1 MTTMDRDDMAGG
13 DFAGDC
19 AGNGMGGDD
28 DDLLF
33 ADEDDDQGDGGGNGD
48 DSGGSGSPAGGR
60 AVQAGVKAR
69 PWKIMI
75 VDDDREVH
83 AVTKVVLG
91 DFMFDGRPVEFVN
104 AYSAAEAFQAI
115 TQHPDTAV
123 VLLDV
128 VMETDDAGLRC
139 VEFIRKTAGNRQVR
153 IILRTGQPGQAPER
167 QVIVDYDIN
176 DYKAKSELT
185 AQKLFTS
192 VVAALRSYQHIVSI
206 DLSRKGLE
214 KIIEGSA
221 SLFEQQS
228 MSQFVEGVLMQLHS
242 LIQGATGSLLCTVGS
257 EGETDAGGEFRVLA
271 SSQPFS
277 PEPGR
282 PLDAILPPDAM
293 DDIRRAFREGRNVYC
308 ADHSVIVFRS
318 RNHSVSVVYL
328 EGHAALGDVDCGL
341 LEIFCS
347 KVAIAFDNVYLYE
360 QVLNSQKATVYAL
373 GKLAEFKDE
382 ITGQH
387 VRRIEKL
394 TAMIAGELKE
404 RGQFTDEIDDRFVD
418 QIGLA
423 SILHDV
429 GKVGLPDSILNK
441 PARLT
446 DEEMDVIRQHPRIGA
461 NVLREVAKMVPGRSY
476 LSLGAEVA
484 ETHHEKFDG
493 TGYPAGLKG
502 NEIPIGG
509 RITAVADVYDAL
521 MHKRPYKD
529 AWLAAE
535 TIEHLKSESGRH
547 FDPQV
552 VDAFLS
558 LIERGLAGDPDD

>member
-1 MTTMDRDDMAGG
+1 MTAIDMDGIGG
-13 DFAGDC
+13 SDIDGDC
-19 AGNGMGGDD
+19 IDGDD
-28 DDLLF
+28 DELLF
-33 ADEDDDQGDGGGNGD
+33 ADESDDGDEPDGA
-48 DSGGSGSPAGGR
+48 SPSSR
-60 AVQAGVKAR
+60 SAVSTGVRAR

-91 DFMFDGRPVEFVN
+91 DFVFDGRSVEFVN
-104 AYSAAEAFQAI
+104 AYSAVEACKVFAE
-115 TQHPDTAV
+115 HPDTAV

-139 VEFIRKTAGNRQVR
+139 VEFIRKTMENKQVR

-206 DLSRKGLE
+206 DLSRRGLE
-214 KIIEGSA
+214 KIIDGSA

-228 MSQFVEGVLMQLHS
+228 MSRFVEGVLMQLHS

-257 EGETDAGGEFRVLA
+257 QGDPEAGGEFQVLA
-271 SSQPFS
+271 SSEPFS

-282 PLDAILPPDAM
+282 PLDQILPSEAM
-293 DDIRRAFREGRNVYC
+293 EDIRRAFREGRNVYC
-308 ADHSVIVFRS
+308 GDHSVIVFRS
-318 RNHSVSVVYL
+318 RNHSISVVYL
-328 EGHAALGDVDCGL
+328 EGHEPLGEVDRGL

-394 TAMIAGELKE
+394 TALIASELKA
-404 RGQFTDEIDDRFVD
+404 RGLFTGEIDDRFVD

-502 NEIPIGG
+502 DEIPIGG

-529 AWLAAE
+529 AWQANE
-535 TIEHLKSESGRH
+535 TIEHLKAQSGIH
-547 FDPQV
+547 FDPRV

-558 LIERGLAGDPDD
+558 LIERGLTREVDG

>member
-1 MTTMDRDDMAGG
+1 MAKRNILTKKRHENWE
-13 DFAGDC
+13 A
-19 AGNGMGGDD
+19 MM
-28 DDLLF
+28 
-33 ADEDDDQGDGGGNGD
+33 
-48 DSGGSGSPAGGR
+48 
-60 AVQAGVKAR
+60 KA
-69 PWKIMI
+69 
-75 VDDDREVH
+75 
-83 AVTKVVLG
+83 
-91 DFMFDGRPVEFVN
+91 F
-104 AYSAAEAFQAI
+104 
-115 TQHPDTAV
+115 
-123 VLLDV
+123 
-128 VMETDDAGLRC
+128 
-139 VEFIRKTAGNRQVR
+139 
-153 IILRTGQPGQAPER
+153 
-167 QVIVDYDIN
+167 
-176 DYKAKSELT
+176 
-185 AQKLFTS
+185 
-192 VVAALRSYQHIVSI
+192 
-206 DLSRKGLE
+206 
-214 KIIEGSA
+214 
-221 SLFEQQS
+221 
-228 MSQFVEGVLMQLHS
+228 
-242 LIQGATGSLLCTVGS
+242 
-257 EGETDAGGEFRVLA
+257 
-271 SSQPFS
+271 
-277 PEPGR
+277 
-282 PLDAILPPDAM
+282 LPPGASKSDTHE
-293 DDIRRAFREGRNVYC
+293 I

-328 EGHAALGDVDCGL
+328 EGHAPLGEVDCGL

-387 VRRIEKL
+387 VRRIERL
-394 TAMIAGELKE
+394 TAAIAGELKD
-404 RGQFTDEIDDRFVD
+404 RGQFADEIDDRFVD

-502 NEIPIGG
+502 NDIPIGG

-529 AWLAAE
+529 AWHAAE
-535 TIEHLKSESGRH
+535 TIEHLKSESGKH

>member
-1 MTTMDRDDMAGG
+1 
-13 DFAGDC
+13 
-19 AGNGMGGDD
+19 
-28 DDLLF
+28 
-33 ADEDDDQGDGGGNGD
+33 
-48 DSGGSGSPAGGR
+48 
-60 AVQAGVKAR
+60 
-69 PWKIMI
+69 
-75 VDDDREVH
+75 
-83 AVTKVVLG
+83 
-91 DFMFDGRPVEFVN
+91 
-104 AYSAAEAFQAI
+104 
-115 TQHPDTAV
+115 
-123 VLLDV
+123 
-128 VMETDDAGLRC
+128 
-139 VEFIRKTAGNRQVR
+139 
-153 IILRTGQPGQAPER
+153 
-167 QVIVDYDIN
+167 
-176 DYKAKSELT
+176 
-185 AQKLFTS
+185 
-192 VVAALRSYQHIVSI
+192 
-206 DLSRKGLE
+206 
-214 KIIEGSA
+214 
-221 SLFEQQS
+221 
-228 MSQFVEGVLMQLHS
+228 MQLHS

-257 EGETDAGGEFRVLA
+257 EGSDEAGGEFRVLA

-277 PEPGR
+277 TAPGR
-282 PLDAILPPDAM
+282 PLDAILPSDAM

-308 ADHSVIVFRS
+308 ADHSVVVFRS

-328 EGHAALGDVDCGL
+328 EGHAPLGEVDHGL

-394 TAMIAGELKE
+394 TAAIAGELKE
-404 RGQFTDEIDDRFVD
+404 RGQFADEIDDRFVD

-502 NEIPIGG
+502 NDIPVGG

-529 AWLAAE
+529 AWQAAE
-535 TIEHLKSESGRH
+535 TIEHLKSESGKH

>member
-1 MTTMDRDDMAGG
+1 MICTDRDDMAGG
-13 DFAGDC
+13 DVAGNDICDDDELLFAGE
-19 AGNGMGGDD
+19 AEDD
-28 DDLLF
+28 DDP
-33 ADEDDDQGDGGGNGD
+33 DGGLP
-48 DSGGSGSPAGGR
+48 SGAGSFRGA
-60 AVQAGVKAR
+60 AKAR

-83 AVTKVVLG
+83 AVTKVVLS
-91 DFMFDGRPVEFVN
+91 DFVFDGRPVEFVN
-104 AYSAAEAFQAI
+104 AYNAVEACKAI
-115 TQHPDTAV
+115 ADHPDTAV

-139 VEFIRKTAGNRQVR
+139 VEFIRKTMGNKQVR

-206 DLSRKGLE
+206 DLSRRGLE

-221 SLFEQQS
+221 SLFEQRS

-257 EGETDAGGEFRVLA
+257 EGSDEAGGEFRVLA

-277 PEPGR
+277 TAPGR

-308 ADHSVIVFRS
+308 ADHSVVVFRS

-328 EGHAALGDVDCGL
+328 EGHAPLGEVDHGL

-394 TAMIAGELKE
+394 TAAIAGELKE
-404 RGQFTDEIDDRFVD
+404 RGQFADEIDDRFVD

-502 NEIPIGG
+502 NDIPVGG

-529 AWLAAE
+529 AWQAAE
-535 TIEHLKSESGRH
+535 TIEHLKSESGKH

>member
-1 MTTMDRDDMAGG
+1 MTAIDMDDCGG
-13 DFAGDC
+13 SDVDGDC
-19 AGNGMGGDD
+19 IDGGDD
-28 DDLLF
+28 ELLF
-33 ADEDDDQGDGGGNGD
+33 ADESDDGDESGD
-48 DSGGSGSPAGGR
+48 ASPSGRNVVST
-60 AVQAGVKAR
+60 GVRAR

-91 DFMFDGRPVEFVN
+91 DFVFDSRPVEFVN
-104 AYSAAEAFQAI
+104 AYSAVEACKAF
-115 TQHPDTAV
+115 TEHPDTAV

-139 VEFIRKTAGNRQVR
+139 VEFIRKTIENKQVR

-206 DLSRKGLE
+206 DLSRRGLE
-214 KIIEGSA
+214 KIIDGSA

-228 MSQFVEGVLMQLHS
+228 MSRFVEGVLMQLHS
-242 LIQGATGSLLCTVGS
+242 LIQGAAGSLLCTVGS
-257 EGETDAGGEFRVLA
+257 QGDTGDMGAGGEFRVLA
-271 SSQPFS
+271 SSEPFS

-282 PLDAILPPDAM
+282 PLDEILPADAM

-308 ADHSVIVFRS
+308 GDHSVIVFRS
-318 RNHSVSVVYL
+318 RNHSISVVYL
-328 EGHAALGDVDCGL
+328 KGHAPLGELDRGL

-387 VRRIEKL
+387 VRRIERL
-394 TAMIAGELKE
+394 TALIAGELKA
-404 RGQFTDEIDDRFVD
+404 RGEFTGEIDDQFVD

-502 NEIPIGG
+502 DEIPVGG

-529 AWLAAE
+529 AWQANE
-535 TIEHLKSESGRH
+535 TIEHLKAQRGIH
-547 FDPQV
+547 FDPRV

-558 LIERGLAGDPDD
+558 LIERGLTREVDG

>member
-1 MTTMDRDDMAGG
+1 MKHIDG
-13 DFAGDC
+13 D
-19 AGNGMGGDD
+19 NQGDD
-28 DDLLF
+28 DDLMF
-33 ADEDDDQGDGGGNGD
+33 ADEADDGD
-48 DSGGSGSPAGGR
+48 DAGSPLEIGAGLLPNHGWLTPH
-60 AVQAGVKAR
+60 KPP
-69 PWKIMI
+69 PWKVMI

-83 AVTKVVLG
+83 AITKVVLS
-91 DFMFDGRPVEFVN
+91 DFQFDERPLQFVS
-104 AYSAAEAFQAI
+104 AFSAAEACELFPL
-115 TQHPDTAV
+115 HPDIAV

-139 VEFIRKTAGNRQVR
+139 VEFIRREVGNEQVR

-167 QVIVDYDIN
+167 QVIVNYDIN

-192 VVAALRSYQHIVSI
+192 VVAALRSYQHIISI
-206 DLSRKGLE
+206 EMSRRGLE
-214 KIIEGSA
+214 KIIDGSA
-221 SLFEQQS
+221 SLFEHRS
-228 MSQFVEGVLMQLHS
+228 MSQFVEGVLLQLRS
-242 LIQGATGSLLCTVGS
+242 LIHGASGLLLCTVSQDDRGGS
-257 EGETDAGGEFRVLA
+257 DGHFTGEFQVLA
-271 SSQPFS
+271 SSEIS
-277 PEPGR
+277 GADAVG
-282 PLDAILPPDAM
+282 PLDEILSPAAIA
-293 DDIRRAFREGRNVYC
+293 DIRKAFDEGRNIYR

-318 RNHSVSVVYL
+318 RNHSASIVYMD
-328 EGHAALGDVDCGL
+328 GHPPLGSLDRGL
-341 LEIFCS
+341 LEIFCG

-360 QVLNSQKATVYAL
+360 QVVNSQKATVYAL

-387 VRRIEKL
+387 VRRIERL
-394 TAMIAGELKE
+394 TAMIAAELKA
-404 RGQFTDEIDDRFVD
+404 RGQYPHEIDDIFVD

-446 DEEMDVIRQHPRIGA
+446 EDEMAVIRQHPRIGA

-484 ETHHEKFDG
+484 ETHHEKYDG

-502 NEIPIGG
+502 DAIPISG

-529 AWLAAE
+529 AWATKD
-535 TIEHLKSESGRH
+535 TIDHLKSQSGTH
-547 FDPQV
+547 FDPAV
-552 VDAFLS
+552 VDAFLAVM
-558 LIERGLAGDPDD
+558 EREGDPDRPV

>member
-1 MTTMDRDDMAGG
+1 MDTDDIGS
-13 DFAGDC
+13 DC
-19 AGNGMGGDD
+19 VGDD
-28 DDLLF
+28 DELLF
-33 ADEDDDQGDGGGNGD
+33 ADESDDGDEPGDGSPSGLNTV
-48 DSGGSGSPAGGR
+48 SGGSRG
-60 AVQAGVKAR
+60 R
-69 PWKIMI
+69 PWKVMI

-91 DFMFDGRPVEFVN
+91 DFVFDGRPVEFVN
-104 AYSAAEAFQAI
+104 AYSAVEACKAI
-115 TQHPDTAV
+115 VEHPDTAV

-139 VEFIRKTAGNRQVR
+139 VEFIRNTAGNRQVR

-206 DLSRKGLE
+206 DLSRQGLE
-214 KIIEGSA
+214 KIIDGSA

-228 MSQFVEGVLMQLHS
+228 MSKFVEGVLMQLHS

-257 EGETDAGGEFRVLA
+257 QDDAQAAGEFRVLA
-271 SSQPFS
+271 SSEPFS

-282 PLDAILPPDAM
+282 PLDDILPADAM
-293 DDIRRAFREGRNVYC
+293 EDIRLAFREGRNVYC
-308 ADHSVIVFRS
+308 SDHSVIVFRS

-328 EGHAALGDVDCGL
+328 RGHAPLGEVDRGL

-394 TAMIAGELKE
+394 TGLIAGELKA
-404 RGQFTDEIDDRFVD
+404 RGEFADEIDDRFVD

-446 DEEMDVIRQHPRIGA
+446 EEEMDVIRQHPRIGA

-502 NEIPIGG
+502 DEIPVGG

-529 AWLAAE
+529 AWQANE
-535 TIEHLKSESGRH
+535 TIEHLKAQSGIH
-547 FDPQV
+547 FDPRV

-558 LIERGLAGDPDD
+558 LIERGKTGEFDD

>member
-1 MTTMDRDDMAGG
+1 MTAIDMDDSGG
-13 DFAGDC
+13 SDVDGDC
-19 AGNGMGGDD
+19 IDGDD
-28 DDLLF
+28 DELLF
-33 ADEDDDQGDGGGNGD
+33 ADESDDGDE
-48 DSGGSGSPAGGR
+48 SGAASSSGRS
-60 AVQAGVKAR
+60 VVSTGVRVR

-91 DFMFDGRPVEFVN
+91 DFVFDGRPVEFVN
-104 AYSAAEAFQAI
+104 AYSAVEACKAF
-115 TQHPDTAV
+115 TEHPDTAV

-139 VEFIRKTAGNRQVR
+139 VEFIRKTTGNKQIR

-206 DLSRKGLE
+206 DLSRQGLE

-228 MSQFVEGVLMQLHS
+228 MSRFVEGVLMQLHS

-257 EGETDAGGEFRVLA
+257 QGDTEGGGEFRVLA
-271 SSQPFS
+271 SSEPFN

-282 PLDAILPPDAM
+282 PLDEILPADAM

-308 ADHSVIVFRS
+308 QDHSVIVFRS
-318 RNHSVSVVYL
+318 RNHSP
-328 EGHAALGDVDCGL
+328 LGEVDRGL

-387 VRRIEKL
+387 VRRIERL
-394 TAMIAGELKE
+394 TALIAGELKA
-404 RGQFTDEIDDRFVD
+404 RGQFTDEIDDCFVD

-484 ETHHEKFDG
+484 ESHHEKFDG

-502 NEIPIGG
+502 DEIPIGG

-521 MHKRPYKD
+521 MHKRPYKE
-529 AWLAAE
+529 AWRPGE
-535 TIEHLKSESGRH
+535 TIEHLKAQSGSH
-547 FDPQV
+547 FDPRI

-558 LIERGLAGDPDD
+558 LIERGMTRELDG

>member
-1 MTTMDRDDMAGG
+1 MTPIDMDDSGG
-13 DFAGDC
+13 SDIDGDYI
-19 AGNGMGGDD
+19 GGDD
-28 DDLLF
+28 DELLF
-33 ADEDDDQGDGGGNGD
+33 ADESDDGDE
-48 DSGGSGSPAGGR
+48 SGAASPSGRS
-60 AVQAGVKAR
+60 VVSTGVRAR

-91 DFMFDGRPVEFVN
+91 DFVFDGRPVEFVN
-104 AYSAAEAFQAI
+104 AYSAVEACKAF
-115 TQHPDTAV
+115 TEHPDTAV

-139 VEFIRKTAGNRQVR
+139 VEFIRKTMGNKQVR

-206 DLSRKGLE
+206 DLSRRGLE
-214 KIIEGSA
+214 KIIDGSA

-228 MSQFVEGVLMQLHS
+228 MSRFVEGVLMQLHS

-257 EGETDAGGEFRVLA
+257 HGDAGEFRVLA
-271 SSQPFS
+271 SSEPFS

-282 PLDAILPPDAM
+282 PLDEILPADAM
-293 DDIRRAFREGRNVYC
+293 DDIRQAFREGRNVYC
-308 ADHSVIVFRS
+308 GDHSVIVFRS
-318 RNHSVSVVYL
+318 RNHSISVVYL
-328 EGHAALGDVDCGL
+328 KGHAPLGEVDRGL

-387 VRRIEKL
+387 VRRIERL
-394 TAMIAGELKE
+394 TALIAGELKA
-404 RGQFTDEIDDRFVD
+404 RGEFTEEIDDQFVD

-502 NEIPIGG
+502 DEIPIGG

-529 AWLAAE
+529 AWQANE
-535 TIEHLKSESGRH
+535 TIEHLKAQSGIH
-547 FDPQV
+547 FDPRV

-558 LIERGLAGDPDD
+558 LIERGLTSEVDG

>member
-1 MTTMDRDDMAGG
+1 MTAIDMDGIGG
-13 DFAGDC
+13 SDIDGDC
-19 AGNGMGGDD
+19 IDGDD
-28 DDLLF
+28 DELLF
-33 ADEDDDQGDGGGNGD
+33 ADESDDGDEPDGA
-48 DSGGSGSPAGGR
+48 SPSSR
-60 AVQAGVKAR
+60 SAVSTGVRAR

-91 DFMFDGRPVEFVN
+91 DFVFDGRSVEFVN
-104 AYSAAEAFQAI
+104 AYSAVEACKVFAE
-115 TQHPDTAV
+115 HPDTAV

-139 VEFIRKTAGNRQVR
+139 VEFIRKTMENKQVR

-206 DLSRKGLE
+206 DLSRRGLE
-214 KIIEGSA
+214 KIIDGSA

-228 MSQFVEGVLMQLHS
+228 MSRFVEGVLMQLHS

-257 EGETDAGGEFRVLA
+257 QGDPEAGGEFQVLA
-271 SSQPFS
+271 SSEPFS

-282 PLDAILPPDAM
+282 PLDQILPADAM

-308 ADHSVIVFRS
+308 GDHSVIVFRS
-318 RNHSVSVVYL
+318 RNHSISVVYL
-328 EGHAALGDVDCGL
+328 EGHAPLGEVDRGL

-394 TAMIAGELKE
+394 TALIASELKE
-404 RGQFTDEIDDRFVD
+404 RGLFTGEIDDRFVD

-502 NEIPIGG
+502 DEIPIGG

-529 AWLAAE
+529 AWRPDE
-535 TIEHLKSESGRH
+535 TIEHLKAQSGIH
-547 FDPQV
+547 FDPRV

-558 LIERGLAGDPDD
+558 LIERGMTRELDD

>member
-1 MTTMDRDDMAGG
+1 MTAME
-13 DFAGDC
+13 
-19 AGNGMGGDD
+19 GDD
-28 DDLLF
+28 DELLF
-33 ADEDDDQGDGGGNGD
+33 ADEAD
-48 DSGGSGSPAGGR
+48 DSDELEDDSTPDRSA
-60 AVQAGVKAR
+60 ASAGVKAR

-83 AVTKVVLG
+83 AVTRVVLG
-91 DFMFDGRPVEFVN
+91 DFVFDGRPVEFIN
-104 AYSAAEAFQAI
+104 AYSATEAFKVIAE
-115 TQHPDTAV
+115 HPDTAV

-139 VEFIRKTAGNRQVR
+139 VEFIRKTLGNQQVR

-206 DLSRKGLE
+206 DLSRRGLE
-214 KIIEGSA
+214 KIIDGSA
-221 SLFEQQS
+221 SLFEHQS
-228 MSQFVEGVLMQLHS
+228 MSRFVEGILMQLGS
-242 LIQGATGSLLCTVGS
+242 LIQGTTGSLLCTVGQEDGTS
-257 EGETDAGGEFRVLA
+257 GGEFRVLA
-271 SSQPFS
+271 GSEPFG

-282 PLDAILPPDAM
+282 SLADILPPDSM
-293 DDIRRAFREGRNVYC
+293 SDIRRAFTEGRNIYC
-308 ADHSVIVFRS
+308 PEHSVIVFRS

-328 EGHAALGDVDCGL
+328 EGHPPLSDVDRRL
-341 LEIFCS
+341 IEIFCS
-347 KVAIAFDNVYLYE
+347 KVAIAFDNIYLYE

-394 TAMIAGELKE
+394 TALIARELKE
-404 RGQFTDEIDDRFVD
+404 RGEFAQEIDDRFVD

-446 DEEMDVIRQHPRIGA
+446 DEEMAVIRQHPRIGA

-484 ETHHEKFDG
+484 ETHHEKFNG

-502 NEIPIGG
+502 DEIPLSG

-521 MHKRPYKD
+521 MHKRPYKE
-529 AWLAAE
+529 AWHSQE
-535 TIEHLKSESGRH
+535 TIALLKAESGSH
-547 FDPQV
+547 FDPRV

-558 LIERGLAGDPDD
+558 VIERGLDEDAED

>member
-1 MTTMDRDDMAGG
+1 MTAIDMDGIGG
-13 DFAGDC
+13 SDIDGDC
-19 AGNGMGGDD
+19 IDGDD

-33 ADEDDDQGDGGGNGD
+33 ADESDDGDEPDGA
-48 DSGGSGSPAGGR
+48 SPSSR
-60 AVQAGVKAR
+60 SAVSTGVRAR

-91 DFMFDGRPVEFVN
+91 DFVFDGRSVEFVN
-104 AYSAAEAFQAI
+104 AYSAVEACKVFAE
-115 TQHPDTAV
+115 HPDTAV

-139 VEFIRKTAGNRQVR
+139 VEFIRKTMENKQVR

-206 DLSRKGLE
+206 DLSRRGLE
-214 KIIEGSA
+214 KIIDGSA

-228 MSQFVEGVLMQLHS
+228 MSRFVEGVLMQLHS

-257 EGETDAGGEFRVLA
+257 QGDPEAGGEFQVLA
-271 SSQPFS
+271 SSEPFS

-282 PLDAILPPDAM
+282 PLDQILPADAM

-308 ADHSVIVFRS
+308 GDHSVIVFRS
-318 RNHSVSVVYL
+318 RNHSISVVYL
-328 EGHAALGDVDCGL
+328 EGHAPLGEVDRGL

-394 TAMIAGELKE
+394 TALIASELKE
-404 RGQFTDEIDDRFVD
+404 RGLFTGEIDDRFVD

-502 NEIPIGG
+502 DEIPIGG

-529 AWLAAE
+529 AWRPDE
-535 TIEHLKSESGRH
+535 TIEHLKAQSGIH
-547 FDPQV
+547 FDPRV

-558 LIERGLAGDPDD
+558 LIERGMTRELDD

>member
-1 MTTMDRDDMAGG
+1 MICTDRDDMAGG
-13 DFAGDC
+13 DVAGNDMCDDDELLFAGE
-19 AGNGMGGDD
+19 AEDD
-28 DDLLF
+28 DDL
-33 ADEDDDQGDGGGNGD
+33 DGGLP
-48 DSGGSGSPAGGR
+48 SGAGSFRGA
-60 AVQAGVKAR
+60 AKAR

-83 AVTKVVLG
+83 AVTKVVLS
-91 DFMFDGRPVEFVN
+91 DFVFDGRPVEFVN
-104 AYSAAEAFQAI
+104 AYSAVEACKAI
-115 TQHPDTAV
+115 ADHLDTAV

-139 VEFIRKTAGNRQVR
+139 VEFIRKTMGNKQVR

-192 VVAALRSYQHIVSI
+192 VVAALRSYQHIMSI
-206 DLSRKGLE
+206 DLSRRGLE

-221 SLFEQQS
+221 SLFEQRS

-242 LIQGATGSLLCTVGS
+242 LIQGATGSLLCTVGA
-257 EGETDAGGEFRVLA
+257 EGSDDAGGEFRVLA

-277 PEPGR
+277 AAPGR

-293 DDIRRAFREGRNVYC
+293 EDIRRAFREGRNVYC
-308 ADHSVIVFRS
+308 ADHSVVVFRS

-328 EGHAALGDVDCGL
+328 EGHAPLGEVDHGL

-387 VRRIEKL
+387 VRRIERL
-394 TAMIAGELKE
+394 TAAIAGELKD
-404 RGQFTDEIDDRFVD
+404 RGQFADEIDDRFVD

-502 NEIPIGG
+502 NDIPIGG

-529 AWLAAE
+529 AWHAAE
-535 TIEHLKSESGRH
+535 TIEHLKSESGKH

>member
-104 AYSAAEAFQAI
+104 AYSAVEAFQAI

-139 VEFIRKTAGNRQVR
+139 VEFIRKTAGNKQVR

-257 EGETDAGGEFRVLA
+257 EGETDGRRRVPGARQFPALQPGAGA
-271 SSQPFS
+271 AI
-277 PEPGR
+277 GR
-282 PLDAILPPDAM
+282 DPAA
-293 DDIRRAFREGRNVYC
+293 GR
-308 ADHSVIVFRS
+308 DGRH
-318 RNHSVSVVYL
+318 
-328 EGHAALGDVDCGL
+328 
-341 LEIFCS
+341 
-347 KVAIAFDNVYLYE
+347 
-360 QVLNSQKATVYAL
+360 
-373 GKLAEFKDE
+373 
-382 ITGQH
+382 
-387 VRRIEKL
+387 
-394 TAMIAGELKE
+394 
-404 RGQFTDEIDDRFVD
+404 
-418 QIGLA
+418 
-423 SILHDV
+423 
-429 GKVGLPDSILNK
+429 
-441 PARLT
+441 PARLSRRP
-446 DEEMDVIRQHPRIGA
+446 ERLLRRPQRHRLPVAQPFRQ
-461 NVLREVAKMVPGRSY
+461 
-476 LSLGAEVA
+476 
-484 ETHHEKFDG
+484 
-493 TGYPAGLKG
+493 
-502 NEIPIGG
+502 
-509 RITAVADVYDAL
+509 
-521 MHKRPYKD
+521 
-529 AWLAAE
+529 
-535 TIEHLKSESGRH
+535 
-547 FDPQV
+547 
-552 VDAFLS
+552 
-558 LIERGLAGDPDD
+558 RGLPGGARAAGRRGLRAAGDLL

>member
-1 MTTMDRDDMAGG
+1 MICTDRDDMAGG
-13 DFAGDC
+13 DVAGNDMCDDDELLFAGE
-19 AGNGMGGDD
+19 AEDD
-28 DDLLF
+28 DDP
-33 ADEDDDQGDGGGNGD
+33 DGGLP
-48 DSGGSGSPAGGR
+48 SGAGSFRGA
-60 AVQAGVKAR
+60 AKAR

-83 AVTKVVLG
+83 AVTKVVLS
-91 DFMFDGRPVEFVN
+91 DFVFDGRPVEFVN
-104 AYSAAEAFQAI
+104 AYSAVEACKAI
-115 TQHPDTAV
+115 ADHPDTAV

-139 VEFIRKTAGNRQVR
+139 VEFIRKTMGNKQVR

-206 DLSRKGLE
+206 DLSRRGLE

-221 SLFEQQS
+221 SLFEQRS

-257 EGETDAGGEFRVLA
+257 EGSDEAGGEFRVLA

-277 PEPGR
+277 AAPGR

-308 ADHSVIVFRS
+308 ADHSVVVFRS

-328 EGHAALGDVDCGL
+328 EGHAPLGEVDHGL

-387 VRRIEKL
+387 VRRIERL
-394 TAMIAGELKE
+394 TAAIAGELKE
-404 RGQFTDEIDDRFVD
+404 RGQFADEIDDRFVD

-461 NVLREVAKMVPGRSY
+461 NVLREVSKMVPGRSY

-484 ETHHEKFDG
+484 ETHHEKFNG

-502 NEIPIGG
+502 NDIPIGG

-529 AWLAAE
+529 AWQAAE
-535 TIEHLKSESGRH
+535 TIEHLKSESGKH

>member
-1 MTTMDRDDMAGG
+1 
-13 DFAGDC
+13 
-19 AGNGMGGDD
+19 MGS
-28 DDLLF
+28 
-33 ADEDDDQGDGGGNGD
+33 QGD
-48 DSGGSGSPAGGR
+48 
-60 AVQAGVKAR
+60 
-69 PWKIMI
+69 
-75 VDDDREVH
+75 
-83 AVTKVVLG
+83 T
-91 DFMFDGRPVEFVN
+91 
-104 AYSAAEAFQAI
+104 
-115 TQHPDTAV
+115 
-123 VLLDV
+123 
-128 VMETDDAGLRC
+128 
-139 VEFIRKTAGNRQVR
+139 
-153 IILRTGQPGQAPER
+153 
-167 QVIVDYDIN
+167 
-176 DYKAKSELT
+176 
-185 AQKLFTS
+185 
-192 VVAALRSYQHIVSI
+192 
-206 DLSRKGLE
+206 
-214 KIIEGSA
+214 EG
-221 SLFEQQS
+221 
-228 MSQFVEGVLMQLHS
+228 
-242 LIQGATGSLLCTVGS
+242 
-257 EGETDAGGEFRVLA
+257 GGEFRVLA
-271 SSQPFS
+271 SSEPFS

-282 PLDAILPPDAM
+282 PLDEILPADAM

-308 ADHSVIVFRS
+308 HDHSVIVFRS
-318 RNHSVSVVYL
+318 RNHSISVVYL
-328 EGHAALGDVDCGL
+328 EGHAPLGEVDRGL

-387 VRRIEKL
+387 VRRIERL
-394 TAMIAGELKE
+394 TALIAGELKA
-404 RGQFTDEIDDRFVD
+404 RGQFTDEIDDCFVD

-493 TGYPAGLKG
+493 SGYPAGLKG
-502 NEIPIGG
+502 DEIPISG

-529 AWLAAE
+529 AWRPDE
-535 TIEHLKSESGRH
+535 TIEHLKAQSGSH
-547 FDPQV
+547 FDPRV

-558 LIERGLAGDPDD
+558 LIERGLTRELDG